1 MSQQWERTAKAA
13 SQMTPYTGPIL
24 PLTEEDWDF
33 FFRVYEL
40 PADYALR
47 YIRRAVEPRY
57 ILPIYAPNGDVRGHV
72 AREGW
77 PGSPIR
83 ADRPPAYK
91 KALTYMCMPNAP
103 VQSFYYRPDCRP
115 LVLVEDQLS
124 AIKLFSAG
132 YNAVALL
139 GVPNDGSIGVDRVR
153 EISKLPCSEV
163 IIALDADATENAFQ
177 FVRKYG
183 MAFKKIRVAILEK
196 DIKDTKKAMFQEV
209 LGI

>member
-1 MSQQWERTAKAA
+1 MSQQWERTATKP
-13 SQMTPYTGPIL
+13 SQMTPYTGPVL

-33 FFRVYEL
+33 FLSVYEL
-40 PADYALR
+40 TAQTAMR

-57 ILPIYAPNGDVRGHV
+57 ILPIYAPNGDIRGHV

-83 ADRPPAYK
+83 AARPSAYK

-103 VQSFYYRPDCRP
+103 VQSFYYIPDCRP

-124 AIKLFSAG
+124 AIKLAASG

-163 IIALDADATENAFQ
+163 IIALEADTTENAFQ

-196 DIKDTKKAMFQEV
+196 DIKDTKKACFQEV